1 MRELTVFETRETAG
15 GLIPIVIALV
25 ASVAGYYIYD
35 PVGPKKGGGEKES
48 DESQG

>member
-15 GLIPIVIALV
+15 GIFPIVIALV
-25 ASVAGYYIYD
+25 ASVVGHYIYD
-35 PVGPKKGGGEKES
+35 PAGPKKGGGEKES